1 MRIMKRKLGFFKVSA
16 QAILAL
22 ILASSANSAFAAL
35 GEPIGQVA
43 VAKGVVTARS
53 DSREVTSLAKESPIY
68 LGDILETAERSFLVV
83 KFRDGGKITLRPDSR
98 FDINEYDDTP
108 GQEKESFQ
116 LIKGGLRAVTGAIG
130 KNRPDQVSYKAK
142 NTTIGIRGT
151 TFVMKICSPG
161 TDGCVVNDGPELTEE
176 QKQEEVEIFI
186 VDKDGGRKEKIT
198 RGQLQQILDG
208 VYVSVEDGAVRFGSG
223 TRYIDMKEGDNC
235 SASGSGDMECYS
247 KGVDLNKTDVYLTVN
262 VEEGSDY
269 DLFDAEISVGGEICE
284 IQ

>member
-1 MRIMKRKLGFFKVSA
+1 MRTIKAKKYVNRLLI
-16 QAILAL
+16 QAVLPLVLFVNSGTAL
-22 ILASSANSAFAAL
+22 AAL

-108 GQEKESFQ
+108 GKEKESFQ

-151 TFVMKICSPG
+151 TFIMKICSPG
-161 TDGCVVNDGPELTEE
+161 TDGCVVNEGPELTEE
-176 QKQEEVEIFI
+176 QKQEQVDIFV
-186 VDKDGGRKEKIT
+186 VDKNGGRKQKIT

-208 VYVSVEDGAVRFGSG
+208 VYVSVEEGAIRFDTGGS
-223 TRYIDMKEGDNC
+223 YVDMNEGDNC
-235 SASGSGDMECYS
+235 SASSNGGMECYS
-247 KGVDLNKTDVYLTVN
+247 KGVDLMKRDVYLTVN
-262 VEEGSDY
+262 VEEGSDL
-269 DLFDAEISVGGEICE
+269 DLFDAQISVGGEICE